1 MKFVF
6 ITKGDKLKPVAE
18 RVRKENHD
26 VEVNPIET
34 TAHQALV
41 ISDLPLPYHGDY
53 GFTVGYCKFSV
64 NLQDEKYNK
73 AVSVMSDLNAGEVEP
88 NIDISCW
95 FNGMDFVFPVVLSV
109 NEDRFMETGLGKSV
123 DSMGCTLFACKG
135 FPKVFKEI
143 LLKLKPLLR
152 KVNYCG
158 LMTLECLLEEDNYT
172 VVKLVPY
179 FKYDLLYAFFEG
191 VQEELGRALHS
202 IATGEKKEFRFPSA
216 CTMAVKITIPPFP
229 YTHTVSRISTLNGF
243 CPENERHIWLQSA
256 EKDAHGRV
264 VSTKGNGVIATVTA
278 RGCSVQE
285 CRRRVYR
292 TVRNLSIEDMQ
303 YKRDV
308 GMKASGVFDKLREW
322 KWI

>member
-6 ITKGDKLKPVAE
+6 ITKGDKLKPVAD

-26 VEVNPIET
+26 VEINVGGSYRPLVVADVPIG
-34 TAHQALV
+34 
-41 ISDLPLPYHGDY
+41 SYRDY
-53 GFTVGYCKFSV
+53 GFCVGHSKFSS
-64 NLQDEKYNK
+64 NLQDVKYNK
-73 AVSVMSDLNAGEVEP
+73 AVLIMSDLNTKDVEP
-88 NIDISCW
+88 NVDVSCW

-109 NEDRFMETGLGKSV
+109 NEDRFMEGGLGKKV

-135 FPKVFKEI
+135 FPKVFKDI
-143 LLKLKPLLR
+143 LMKLKPLLR

-158 LMTLECLLEEDNYT
+158 LMTVECLLKEDDYIAI
-172 VVKLVPY
+172 KLVPY

-216 CTMAVKITIPPFP
+216 CTMAVKIAIPPFP
-229 YTHTVSRISTLNGF
+229 YTHIRSKVSTLNGF
-243 CPENERHIWLQSA
+243 CPENEKHIWLQNA
-256 EKDAHGRV
+256 EKDAHEVV
-264 VSTKGNGVIATVTA
+264 VSTAGEGVIATVTA